1 MTDIPPGGRHWYRVV
16 RVGFPDPATFQD
28 SYRRLASFLDELLEA
43 RGIAWSR
50 TVVGGFSMGTVMS
63 YAVGLGEGRPS
74 PAGIAALSGFVPTV
88 DGWRLDLGARSGLPV
103 LIRHGRADPV
113 IDVGFARR
121 ARELL
126 AGAGLDVDYEET
138 NAGHWVPP
146 EVLEALREFVGR
158 VTGGNA

>member
-1 MTDIPPGGRHWYRVV
+1 VV

-138 NAGHWVPP
+138 DAGHWVPP
-146 EVLEALREFVGR
+146 EVLEALRGFVGR